1 MIPYLRIKNLKN
13 HALPHG
19 KFLYSLPMGVTPTPH
34 PPTQPCRGGGKVW
47 GVVWLYGATFYTMLV
62 ALLRWLASVKC
73 KVQTIRVTIQDA
85 VLNAI
90 VSRIG

>member
-13 HALPHG
+13 HALPG
-19 KFLYSLPMGVTPTPH
+19 GTFLYSLPMGVT
-34 PPTQPCRGGGKVW
+34 PTQPCRGGGKVW

-62 ALLRWLASVKC
+62 AFLRWLASVKC